1 MNDVTVAYSLIPYV
15 RDVLIGLLP
24 LVCLSEALRATFP
37 FRERALL
44 WYVGLIGA
52 GLMVVSGGVP
62 AVVSPWTAHTPL
74 TAIGYFLGVYWSFR
88 PRRRPTQDV
97 ELSAFAEH
105 PARGYGSQVKPRARR
120 STLSD
125 W

>member
-52 GLMVVSGGVP
+52 GLMVVNGGVP
-62 AVVSPWTAHTPL
+62 AFDSPWTAHTPL
-74 TAIGYFLGVYWSFR
+74 TAIGYFVGVCWWLR
-88 PRRRPTQDV
+88 PRRRPTLDAN
-97 ELSAFAEH
+97 LSAFAEY
-105 PARGYGSQVKPRARR
+105 PARGYGSQVKPRVRK